1 MAYVKQLIQTA
12 PFPQDI
18 KNQLLQ
24 KADSF
29 SPEKIFEV
37 EEACWALISQ
47 QFQND
52 LRAKIQDAV
61 FGAQNE
67 NGGKTYTKE
76 DFKKMED
83 DMFSQLVQKLEASNS
98 EEKIAEIKEKLA
110 THSQNQPSQNPV

>member
-1 MAYVKQLIQTA
+1 MAYVKQLIQLA

-18 KNQLLQ
+18 KNQLLE

-29 SPEKIFEV
+29 SPEKNFEV

-47 QFQND
+47 QFQNE
-52 LRAKIQDAV
+52 LRAKMQEAA
-61 FGAQNE
+61 FATE

-83 DMFSQLVQKLEASNS
+83 DMFSELVQKLEASNS
-98 EEKIAEIKEKLA
+98 EEKLAEIKEKLA
-110 THSQNQPSQNPV
+110 VHSQNQPL